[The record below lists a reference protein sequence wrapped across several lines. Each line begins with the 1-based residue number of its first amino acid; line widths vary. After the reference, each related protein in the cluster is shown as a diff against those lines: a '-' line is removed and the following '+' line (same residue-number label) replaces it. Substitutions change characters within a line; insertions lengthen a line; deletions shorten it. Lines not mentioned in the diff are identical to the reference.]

1 MRWRAPIS
9 HRRTIIFRNPWLA
22 ALFVALP
29 TAAFAQ
35 QTTEQIDEVV
45 VSASR
50 TDLSLAELPYAADV
64 ISGDDVQVAQP
75 LLGLDESL
83 LGVPGLLLQN
93 RFNFAQDL
101 RISMRGFGAR
111 AAFGIRGIRIIVDGI
126 PETLA
131 DGQGGIEGIDLGSVA
146 RVEVLRGGVSALYG
160 NAGGGVILIESE
172 LGRDAPELSLSAA
185 SGADGYRRWQAK
197 LSGKAAD
204 WRYLLNINQ
213 QTVDGYREQNAA
225 RNRQVTAR
233 LARRDRF
240 DGEWL
245 ISAHYTDQP
254 EADDPGGLDREQLNT
269 APTAARDRNVSFDAG
284 EVLRQTRI
292 GVRYRQDMERGGQW
306 EARAYGLQRDFAAL
320 LPFGNGGAID
330 LQRDYWG
337 AGAVLRQPGAWGKRT
352 TQWALGVD
360 VDRQSDDR
368 LRFVN
373 VSGLRGAPTL
383 DQAERVHSTG
393 VFGEWRVDLTPA
405 MRLTLGLR
413 HDRLRYRVTDR
424 FLADGDDGGVVTI
437 QQTSPV
443 LAATWRPADDVTL
456 YANVARSFESPT
468 TTELANPVGGG
479 FNTALDP
486 AVALHRELGIRW
498 GRSDRQR
505 WSLAAFM
512 IDLQD
517 ELIPFELPD
526 APGRDFFENA
536 GSSDRQ
542 GLEFSWHRW
551 WGEGMQTRVS
561 HTWSDFRFD
570 QFVQRDGADFSGN
583 RTPGT
588 ARHISFVQWRYDAPT
603 GWFLVAEA
611 NRVGAVTLDNANT
624 AESHRYTLVNLR
636 AGLSRTHGRWRIAPF
651 VSMTNAMN
659 VAYAANTRINAFGGR
674 KFESGPDRGVYIGL
688 TATYR
693 PN

>member
-1 MRWRAPIS
+1 MLI
-9 HRRTIIFRNPWLA
+9 A
-22 ALFVALP
+22 AVP
-29 TAAFAQ
+29 TAVFAQ
-35 QTTEQIDEVV
+35 QAKQPIDEVV

-50 TDLSLAELPYAADV
+50 TDLSLNDLPYAADV

-93 RFNFAQDL
+93 RYNFAQDL

-131 DGQGGIEGIDLGSVA
+131 DGQGGVDGIDLGSVA

-185 SGADGYRRWQAK
+185 SGADGYQRWQAK
-197 LSGKAAD
+197 LAGTAAD
-204 WRYLLNINQ
+204 WRYLLNVNQ
-213 QTVDGYREQNAA
+213 QRVDGYRDQNAA

-245 ISAHYTDQP
+245 ISAHHTDQP
-254 EADDPGGLDREQLNT
+254 QADDPGGVNREQFNN
-269 APTAARDRNVSFDAG
+269 APTTARDRNVSFDAG
-284 EVLRQTRI
+284 EALRQTRL
-292 GVRYRQDMERGGQW
+292 GVRYRQDLENGGQW
-306 EARAYGLQRDFAAL
+306 QARAYGLQRDFAAL
-320 LPFGNGGAID
+320 LPFANGGAID

-337 AGAVLRQPGAWGKRT
+337 AGAVLRQPLVWGERT
-352 TQWALGVD
+352 MQWAVGVD
-360 VDRQSDDR
+360 VDRQRDDR
-368 LRFVN
+368 QRFVN
-373 VSGLRGAPTL
+373 AAGLRGTLTL
-383 DQAERVHSTG
+383 DQAERVDSTG
-393 VFGEWRVDLTPA
+393 VFGEWRVDMTPT
-405 MRLTLGLR
+405 MRVTLGLR
-413 HDRLRYRVTDR
+413 HDRLRYQVTDR
-424 FLADGDDGGVVTI
+424 FLTDGDDGGVITI
-437 QQTSPV
+437 RQTSPA
-443 LAATWRPADDVTL
+443 LAATWQPSDDVTV
-456 YANVARSFESPT
+456 YANIARSFESPT

-479 FNTALDP
+479 FNSALDP
-486 AVALHRELGIRW
+486 ALALHRELGIRW
-498 GRSDRQR
+498 GQVNRQR
-505 WSLAAFM
+505 WSFAAFV
-512 IDLQD
+512 IDLED

-542 GLEFSWHRW
+542 GLEFSWQRW
-551 WGEGMQTRVS
+551 WGDGMQTRIS

-570 QFVQRDGADFSGN
+570 RFVQRDGADFSGN

-588 ARHISFVQWRYDAPT
+588 ARHVSYAQWRYDAPAD
-603 GWFLVAEA
+603 WFVVAEA
-611 NRVGAVTLDNANT
+611 NRVGAITADNANS
-624 AESHRYTLVNLR
+624 AESDRYTIVNLR
-636 AGLSRTHGRWRIAPF
+636 AGLNRTFGRWRIAPF

-674 KFESGPDRGVYIGL
+674 YFESGPDRGVYIGV